1 MKFFIWVRLLWQD
14 HRDPDENG
22 GPARL
27 LLARFQM
34 PAKGNFTGARRTSY
48 L

>member
-27 LLARFQM
+27 ILARSQI
-34 PAKGNFTGARRTSY
+34 PAKAKFTEAKRSSY